1 MASSCLQTMDAIREQ
16 GLDEDAVRSVIGIMH
31 LGGAD
36 TVSMVNRHSDLHDPE
51 IAHRPTA
58 C

>member
-1 MASSCLQTMDAIREQ
+1 MDAIREQ